1 MGDINSPLAKL
12 HDLSFFLQTQ
22 GSLEDSLQQ
31 MAGMAAKILNAASCS
46 IMLLDERDEKD
57 VRLRVFAAHGEL
69 PEAAFKE
76 VTHKGEG
83 IAGHVLASGKP
94 LLVADITQSDF
105 IKVARR
111 LTQGA
116 KSLIS
121 APLLIDGK
129 IIGVINATNPKT
141 RRAFTMDD
149 LNLLEVAA
157 LFIGKSIQVV
167 QLQGVLNSRFAQM
180 ALAQEARGAG
190 GTVGS
195 TVGDAV
201 AAMSQNPNQLAK
213 ILAKSFFKEMVRAG
227 FSASQIIHAASEII
241 TQLNENLG
249 RLKRLQKEKGL
260 E

>member
-1 MGDINSPLAKL
+1 MGDLNSPLAKL

-22 GSLEDSLQQ
+22 GGLEDSLKQ

-46 IMLLDERDEKD
+46 IMLLDERDEED

-69 PEAAFKE
+69 PEAAFKQ

-180 ALAQEARGAG
+180 ALAQEARGSVG
-190 GTVGS
+190 GTVG
-195 TVGDAV
+195 GAV
-201 AAMSQNPNQLAK
+201 AAMSQNPNQMAK
-213 ILAKSFFKEMVRAG
+213 ILAKSFFKEMTHAG
-227 FSASQIIHAASEII
+227 FSSTQIIHAASEII
-241 TQLNENLG
+241 TQLNDSLG
-249 RLKRLQKEKGL
+249 KHSKRLERK
-260 E
+260 